1 MQILKH
7 RNSVRRKP
15 VVNGGFTLIEV
26 LVAGGIMIILCIGTL
41 TVFSHTSKINSGNN
55 LRAQAQ
61 SVLQNEVEYYNSR
74 RFVPI
79 GSSTALNAMT
89 ETNMGTRTSADNQIF
104 VVFVTI
110 DNDPNTAGVQTTGDS
125 TTTFKEIRIRAVPQ
139 TTQSGWLA
147 SLNTNVTI
155 QRVRG
160 N

>member
-7 RNSVRRKP
+7 RSSVNRRTGT
-15 VVNGGFTLIEV
+15 NDGFTLIEV
-26 LVAGGIMIILCIGTL
+26 LVAGGILIILCVGTL
-41 TVFSHTSKINSGNN
+41 TVFSHASKLNSGNN

-61 SVLQNEVEYYNSR
+61 SVLQNEVEYYNR
-74 RFVPI
+74 LRFVPI

-89 ETNMGTRTSADNQIF
+89 ETNMGTRTSADNQNF

-110 DNDPNTAGVQTTGDS
+110 DNDPNTAGVQTTGND

-139 TTQSGWLA
+139 ATQSGWLA
-147 SLNTNVTI
+147 NLNTDITI

-160 N
+160 F